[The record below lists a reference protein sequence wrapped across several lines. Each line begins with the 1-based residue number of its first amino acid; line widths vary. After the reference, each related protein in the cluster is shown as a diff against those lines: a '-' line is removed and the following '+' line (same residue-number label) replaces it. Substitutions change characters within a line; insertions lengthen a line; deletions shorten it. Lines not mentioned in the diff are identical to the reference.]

1 MKTDTKSAQEAKE
14 MEKEDVIQMIPVDE
28 DKVNSLSK
36 KYEEYRKSLEDKEYA
51 TSLTEDQLERFE
63 KYASEEVIWKGKEAL
78 GVVEIMKKI
87 KSAKKEG
94 RKNGVYYFNNL
105 VVEASHYFLNKWE
118 GKGEKDAKEFVAII
132 RSFEETLS
140 LIREDNKKAEEMK
153 KELAAAQQGLELE

>member
-63 KYASEEVIWKGKEAL
+63 KYTSEEVIWKGKEAL

-132 RSFEETLS
+132 KSFEETLS